1 MRDFLSWENAWVR
14 PENPAR
20 TEAMKKRPAKL
31 ELRHVSFSYPGSETQ
46 VPKDVNLVLEPG
58 EKLALLGLNGAGKTT
73 AFNVITGVY
82 APTNGAVYYKGEKII
97 QNHPQG
103 KMKKLYRGENPV
115 MYTGHKVLAPTPD
128 KITALG
134 IARTFQNIRLFKS
147 QTVFENIL
155 IAKHLRRTSN
165 VFTATFRLNAKE
177 EAQMRAEAEELLK
190 IVDLT
195 DVRDELATSLPY
207 GKQRHLEIARAL
219 ATKPELLLLD
229 EPAAGMI
236 PQETLELTEFIGR
249 IRDEFGLTI
258 FMIEH
263 HMDLVMEISDR
274 IYVLDFG
281 KPIAEGVPEEI
292 RNNPRV
298 IEAYLGGAQ
307 DA

>member
-1 MRDFLSWENAWVR
+1 MSNENVLKV
-14 PENPAR
+14 ENVTMQFGGVIAVDNLN
-20 TEAMKKRPAKL
+20 L
-31 ELRHVSFSYPGSETQ
+31 EVNKGEIVSLIGP
-46 VPKDVNLVLEPG
+46 
-58 EKLALLGLNGAGKTT
+58 NGAGKTT

-82 APTNGAVYYKGEKII
+82 APSNGAVYYKGNKII

-177 EAQMRAEAEELLK
+177 EARMRAEAEELLK

-219 ATKPELLLLD
+219 ATQPVLLLLD
-229 EPAAGMI
+229 EPAAGMN

-281 KPIAEGVPEEI
+281 KTIAEGNPEEI
-292 RNNPRV
+292 RSNPRV

-307 DA
+307 DE